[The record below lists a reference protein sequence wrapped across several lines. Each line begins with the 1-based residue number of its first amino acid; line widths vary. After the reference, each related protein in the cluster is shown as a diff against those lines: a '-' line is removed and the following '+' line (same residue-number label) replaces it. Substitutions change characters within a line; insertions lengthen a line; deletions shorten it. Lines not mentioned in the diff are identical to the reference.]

1 MLADSDVSSEC
12 ILQKTKGAIFFGA
25 PSEGMNMEDIHTM
38 LGDQPNKDALVTE
51 ISSKS
56 SFLSSLEE
64 HISGIF
70 QLRGMKLYWA
80 YETQT
85 TPAVKLVNG
94 AYGRSGSETIL
105 VSRDS
110 ATSNRCTSDPAST
123 LQIDENHSNMV
134 KFSPGSHI
142 IGPIANMLHIHTSRR
157 LCRLHQSSHC
167 C

>member
-1 MLADSDVSSEC
+1 MLKQCFSMLADSDVSSEC
-12 ILQKTKGAIFFGA
+12 ILQKTKGAIFFGV

-70 QLRGMKLYWA
+70 QLRGMKLYWT

-85 TPAVKLVNG
+85 TPTVKVLIP
-94 AYGRSGSETIL
+94 IL
-105 VSRDS
+105 RYNTQMRRDLTNIFCS
-110 ATSNRCTSDPAST
+110 
-123 LQIDENHSNMV
+123 
-134 KFSPGSHI
+134 
-142 IGPIANMLHIHTSRR
+142 
-157 LCRLHQSSHC
+157 
-167 C
+167 